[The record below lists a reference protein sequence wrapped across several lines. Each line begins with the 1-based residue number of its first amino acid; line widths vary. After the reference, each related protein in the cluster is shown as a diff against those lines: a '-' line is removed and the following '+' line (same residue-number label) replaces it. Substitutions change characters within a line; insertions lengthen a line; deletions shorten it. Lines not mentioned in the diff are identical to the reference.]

1 MKVTKKNTNNN
12 SILLALMFIII
23 IALLAYIIIF
33 NVGGGKTEYYTDLI
47 KFQNI
52 ISNYIGN
59 TQSEMFG
66 LYGIENI
73 IIGYNDEGIEIKDI
87 NDDNIVPIADKDQKI
102 KKDDKNYYK
111 LNSTNIKEILKVD
124 LPNYNNIEWYIS
136 QDGTLAVKII
146 GKTPNWW
153 NDNFNSLKL

>member
-1 MKVTKKNTNNN
+1 MKTTKKDTNNN

-23 IALLAYIIIF
+23 IALLAYIIFF
-33 NVGGGKTEYYTDLI
+33 NGGNGKTEFYTEALS
-47 KFQNI
+47 FQNV

-66 LYGIENI
+66 AYEIENI
-73 IIGYNDEGIEIKDI
+73 ITGYNSEGIEIKDI